1 MTESSASIDL
11 FYSLVQWE
19 HSILDSQ
26 MFCFKTVEEITS
38 KIVWISSEMMKY
50 NVNLHRKSRLSTSQ
64 PMVAILDQV
73 TVAVNIAGET

>member
-1 MTESSASIDL
+1 MT
-11 FYSLVQWE
+11 
-19 HSILDSQ
+19 
-26 MFCFKTVEEITS
+26 
-38 KIVWISSEMMKY
+38 KY